1 MKYVDHEIEAALIA
15 WIREECLPKN
25 GRVQLDGDDN
35 LFDRGI
41 VDSAGLISFIGFVE
55 REFALTIPDEDLLPQ
70 NFATV
75 NAIAEYIRTHQ
86 KAVRATN

>member
-1 MKYVDHEIEAALIA
+1 MRYVDHEIEATLLA

-25 GRVQLDGDDN
+25 RQVQLEGSDN

-55 REFALTIPDEDLLPQ
+55 REFGITIPDEDLLPQ
-70 NFATV
+70 NFASV
-75 NAIAEYIRTHQ
+75 DAIAGYIRSHQ
-86 KAVRATN
+86 KAVHASN